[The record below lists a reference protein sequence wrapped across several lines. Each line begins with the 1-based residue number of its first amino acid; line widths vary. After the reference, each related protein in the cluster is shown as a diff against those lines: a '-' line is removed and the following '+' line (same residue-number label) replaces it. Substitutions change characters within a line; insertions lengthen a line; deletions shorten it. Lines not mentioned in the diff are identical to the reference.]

1 MFKNK
6 AVTSQ
11 NNPQGKNNGFPVVYA
26 MGLAKAL
33 GLNLKK
39 DAFSEQNMKSRDH
52 LGSIK
57 EKLAFSVYKK
67 IHDENKD
74 LTPNLQSKSSLSEQ
88 PTSSH
93 ADRELENAET
103 VDSSSN
109 LNNTPKSKTLSP
121 NTKHEIDMSQNFML
135 PPVNISYK
143 YVIGKGNNSI
153 MVRSLFKNRFWWVK
167 HDKEELETTNFCW
180 TQIKKACLME
190 VLGCKYPNIKSGI
203 KNVSAGAYNPQ
214 TAVMSTPL

>member
-11 NNPQGKNNGFPVVYA
+11 NNPQGKNNGFNVVYA

-67 IHDENKD
+67 IHEKQKRTADK
-74 LTPNLQSKSSLSEQ
+74 TWFTIRFPGSFRCFSTKWISKFAANVL
-88 PTSSH
+88 
-93 ADRELENAET
+93 
-103 VDSSSN
+103 
-109 LNNTPKSKTLSP
+109 
-121 NTKHEIDMSQNFML
+121 
-135 PPVNISYK
+135 
-143 YVIGKGNNSI
+143 
-153 MVRSLFKNRFWWVK
+153 
-167 HDKEELETTNFCW
+167 KEESLVTITCRF
-180 TQIKKACLME
+180 
-190 VLGCKYPNIKSGI
+190 VRNI
-203 KNVSAGAYNPQ
+203 
-214 TAVMSTPL
+214 